1 MAMGKYI
8 SKRILLLIPVIIGIS
23 LFIFFILSIAPGD
36 PAALILGADATEAD
50 IQAKRVEM
58 GLDKPILVQYINYM
72 AGVLKGDFG
81 KSWYNGY
88 DVMEEFLNRLPNTLQ
103 LGLMAMAIS
112 AVVGIPLGVIAAVKQ
127 YGVFDYMTLVFAMIF
142 SSIPTFWF
150 GLMAQIYLCIKLGL
164 LPATGG
170 GSFIHLILPAITLSA
185 AQLASQVRMTRTS
198 MLEVMKQDYVRTARA
213 KGCSERRIVVRHV
226 LRNGLL
232 PVVTSLGGS
241 FATIIGGS
249 TVTESVFAIPGTS
262 NMLINAVKVRDIP
275 VVMGVLIVIAAFVGV
290 VNLLVDIL
298 YTVIDP
304 RVKLGT

>member
-1 MAMGKYI
+1 MGKYI
-8 SKRILLLIPVIIGIS
+8 LKRILLLIPVIIGIS
-23 LFIFFILSIAPGD
+23 LFIFFILSVAPGD

-50 IQAKRVEM
+50 IQAKREEM
-58 GLDKPILVQYINYM
+58 GLDKPIIVQYLNYM

-81 KSWYNGY
+81 RSWYNGY

-170 GSFIHLILPAITLSA
+170 GSFMHLILPAITLSA

-198 MLEVMKQDYVRTARA
+198 MLEVMKQDYVRTARS
-213 KGCSERRIVVRHV
+213 KGCSERRIIVHHV

-275 VVMGVLIVIAAFVGV
+275 VVMGVLIVIAVFVGV
-290 VNLLVDIL
+290 INLLVDIL